1 MHPCLYIHDIVELIA
16 RFAEDGAGPGASPA
30 LALLQTCRAFYE
42 AASNIRWGRL
52 KSFQP
57 LLNLFFLRGRV
68 SSEVRAA
75 PK

>member
-1 MHPCLYIHDIVELIA
+1 MHPCLYVHDIVELIA
-16 RFAEDGAGPGASPA
+16 RFAEDGAGSGASPA

-42 AASNIRWGRL
+42 PACNIRWNRL

-57 LLNLFFLRGRV
+57 LLSLFLMKGRV
-68 SSEVRAA
+68 SPEVTAA